1 MLQVRIHGRGEILM
15 KATQPMKLVAA
26 CPAAT
31 VSSVITVTAS
41 VRITLSPNWARVCVS
56 NLNMITAR
64 DVECAP
70 WNAPA
75 VSSEWKQRV
84 SKASRRHIDTL

>member
-31 VSSVITVTAS
+31 VSSVITVTVS